1 MIDKLKDDA
10 IKNEELF
17 DCLNSKNFN
26 IVGLSIYNTTLQVF
40 NKKISY
46 RTFQC
51 IISLRQQLQRKVIPY
66 DKLIIQQRKP
76 DW

>member
-1 MIDKLKDDA
+1 MEIKTFDNSYLQEVKSVLKDVFF
-10 IKNEELF
+10 NEY
-17 DCLNSKNFN
+17 SKE
-26 IVGLSIYNTTLQVF
+26 NTTLQVF